1 MPAQENNARQQLAT
15 LGSKWTK
22 TKFLLK
28 HPVLRKHV
36 PDTNLYSSN
45 TLLEMLNKHQVV
57 YVKPSKGTSGNGVI
71 KVVKHNNSKFTY
83 HAGTAPRSFST
94 YKEMFTSLEQ
104 TKYSGEHIVQKGIDL
119 LKYKGLI
126 FDLRVMVQKNE
137 KKQWEVTAYIGR
149 LAHPKKAVTN
159 FHNGGTPMP
168 LEALLR
174 PFLSDDKNTK
184 YIQSLKDL
192 GYRIATE
199 FHKSFPKFTEVG
211 IDFGLDSSMKP
222 WIIEVN
228 TRPDAYIFDQLK
240 DKKMFQRVIFLKKF
254 NGLMSSSRLRK
265 KIRSNSSRL
274 KLRKKLR
281 SSTSRLK
288 LRKKSIKR

>member
-15 LGSKWTK
+15 LGSKWSK

-28 HPVLRKHV
+28 NPTLRKYV
-36 PDTNLYSSN
+36 PDTSLYSYDA
-45 TLLEMLNKHQVV
+45 LLQMLNKHKVV
-57 YVKPSKGTSGNGVI
+57 YVKPVKGTSGNGVI
-71 KVVKHNNSKFTY
+71 KVVKHNNTKFAY
-83 HAGTAPRSFST
+83 HAGTSPRSFAT

-104 TKYSGEHIVQKGIDL
+104 TKYKGEHIVQKGIDL
-119 LKYKGLI
+119 LTYKGLI
-126 FDLRVMVQKNE
+126 FDLRIMVQKNE

-174 PFLSDDKNTK
+174 SYLSEDKNTK

-192 GYRIATE
+192 GFRIATE
-199 FHKSFPKFTEVG
+199 FHKSYPKFMEIG
-211 IDFGLDSSMKP
+211 IDFGLDSSLKP

-240 DKKMFQRVIFLKKF
+240 DKKMFQRVIFLKRF
-254 NGLMSSSRLRK
+254 HGLISSSRFRK
-265 KIRSNSSRL
+265 KT
-274 KLRKKLR
+274 RKQ
-281 SSTSRLK
+281 
-288 LRKKSIKR
+288 